1 MLVEHEFFSSSH
13 EYCVPG
19 ITSLATSDIIEY
31 AGLINFDGVPKAI
44 LDHARYRGE
53 QVDKA
58 IKNYETAILYG
69 GDDYALNFIQDQFE
83 GELSEVEPYF
93 NSYLLWKSRVG
104 FEVIHPIDESKCYM
118 VGSGAVGA
126 TPDLRGIV
134 IHEGV
139 RRVAIID
146 VKSTAR
152 LYGKK
157 LQQKQLSWRY
167 QLESYLMA
175 TEEDDEFWRVI
186 QSGAQDLPT
195 LKWILQLNPKYVDG
209 YMVHP
214 FEQDD
219 RATWIGLTL
228 SAFDK
233 LDAGILLEKRL

>member
-1 MLVEHEFFSSSH
+1 MLIAHEFFPELH
-13 EYCVPG
+13 EYAVPG

-31 AGLINFDGVPKAI
+31 AGLVNFDGIPKAI

-58 IKNYETAILYG
+58 IKNYEVAIVYG
-69 GDDYALNFIQDQFE
+69 GEEYALNFIQDQFVN
-83 GELSEVEPYF
+83 ELAEIEPYF
-93 NSYLLWKSRVG
+93 ESYRTWKHRVG
-104 FEVIHPIDESKCYM
+104 FEVIHPVDESRCYM
-118 VGSGAVGA
+118 VGNYAVGA
-126 TPDLRGIV
+126 TMDLIGIV

-139 RRVAIID
+139 RRVAIVD
-146 VKSTAR
+146 VKTTSK

-157 LQQKQLSWRY
+157 LFQKQLAWRY

-175 TEEDDEFWRVI
+175 SEEDDEIWRVI

-195 LKWILQLNPKYVDG
+195 LKWILQLNPKFTDG

-233 LDAGILLEKRL
+233 LEAGIYLEKR